1 MKDTSIATLRT
12 GWFAAVVAIVIE
24 VVRRVTG
31 IELTPTEALALLAA
45 GGTVLYRI
53 GRELER
59 RWPWIGRVLFGSTQ
73 IPTYQTTNH

>member
-31 IELTPTEALALLAA
+31 IELTPTEAFGLLATV
-45 GGTVLYRI
+45 GTVLYRI
-53 GRELER
+53 GRELEA
-59 RWPWIGRVLFGSTQ
+59 RWPWTGRVLFGSTKTPIYTQ
-73 IPTYQTTNH
+73 GEH